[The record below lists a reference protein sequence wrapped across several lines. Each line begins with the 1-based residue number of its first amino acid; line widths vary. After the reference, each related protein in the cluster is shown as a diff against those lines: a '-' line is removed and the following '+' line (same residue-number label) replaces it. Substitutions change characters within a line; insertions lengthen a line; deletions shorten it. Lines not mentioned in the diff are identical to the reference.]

1 MLMKLT
7 EKVGFNGAKGG
18 SREENVKIHS
28 QNLTIKDMEG
38 IGQ

>member
-7 EKVGFNGAKGG
+7 EKVGFNGVKGE

-28 QNLTIKDMEG
+28 QNLAIKNMEG
-38 IGQ
+38 TGQ